1 MKVKIIILSITL
13 GCALAL
19 VHAGPAMALPLEED
33 FTIVV
38 NGKTITPTDTT
49 RGIIVNGRVYVP
61 LRMVGDALG
70 VNVSWNKAG
79 LQAVVYKDFNY
90 PLPAR
95 STLGEDV
102 EIIVEGVKVVTD
114 AATGSPYIGKDGRTY
129 VPMRVLANALA
140 ITASWDNSK
149 RYAIFTDST
158 QSIVPAPVIPAPV
171 TPEPVAPIAPTIT
184 NLADKQMLQSL
195 STYGTN
201 IRLLDGKIINLR
213 TLASANPSD
222 YSQAQLDRFRV
233 QLGELKKFQP
243 VITLPS
249 GEKLTLATFSIF
261 GQSSLNATQLNNW
274 LAAEVKR
281 LTPTLQSR
289 YGRGPYP
296 IPANIAQLYLEIG
309 KEYGIRGDVALAQAA
324 KETGYFQ
331 YTGDVEPWTNNYC
344 GLGAVGT
351 PCTGREPLN
360 GADPNQVRFEAG
372 KHGAIFSSPRAGV
385 EAHIQHLWAYA
396 TTKPLPA
403 GKTLL
408 SPRFVYVNRSNQPY
422 WLELNARW
430 AVPGTTYGQSIISD
444 YWLRAL
450 KY

>member
-1 MKVKIIILSITL
+1 MKSKYTALTITFM
-13 GCALAL
+13 LAFSL
-19 VHAGPAMALPLEED
+19 INTGPALALPLEED
-33 FTIVV
+33 FTIIV
-38 NGKTITPTDTT
+38 NGKTITPTDAT
-49 RGIIVNGRVYVP
+49 RGIIVQGRVYVP

-70 VNVSWNKAG
+70 VKVSWNKPG

-90 PLPAR
+90 PLPTRTTA
-95 STLGEDV
+95 GEDV
-102 EIIVEGVKVVTD
+102 EIIVEGVKVATD
-114 AATGSPYIGKDGRTY
+114 ASTGKPYIGKDGRTY

-149 RYAIFTDST
+149 RHAVFTDST
-158 QSIVPAPVIPAPV
+158 QSVNPAPITPEPV
-171 TPEPVAPIAPTIT
+171 TPEPAAPVVPTIT

-201 IRLLDGKIINLR
+201 IRLLDSKIINLR
-213 TLASANPSD
+213 TLASADPAN

-233 QLGELKKFQP
+233 QLAELKKFQP

-261 GQSSLNATQLNNW
+261 GESRLNATQLSNW

-289 YGRGPYP
+289 YGRGAYP

-309 KEYGIRGDVALAQAA
+309 KAYGIRGDVALAQAA

-360 GADPNQVRFEAG
+360 GADPKQVRFEAG

-396 TTKPLPA
+396 TNKPLPA

-430 AVPGTTYGQSIISD
+430 AVPGTTYGQSIITD